1 MRRLL
6 ILKVTGEIDLTFQFS
21 IPTDQGETNFE
32 LTPGS
37 SIIFVGANGSG
48 KTRLAVHIEQALGL
62 KAHRISSHRALALNP
77 DVAKISEEKALKGL
91 RTGSPTERAG
101 LDYRDGHRWGN
112 KAAVQLLNDFEYLI
126 QALFAEQSNTSLITY
141 QRNKPG
147 ATKTDEPFQYTKFD
161 TLIEIW
167 HRLLP
172 DRKLHVTGDDILVSL
187 PRSTQKYK
195 ASDMSDGERAIFYL
209 IGQTLV
215 ADEKSVLIVD
225 EPELHIHRAIMS
237 KLWDELEAVR
247 SDCALVF
254 ITHDLEFAAS
264 RVAQKFVIKKYRST
278 PQWTIEEVP
287 KETGF
292 SEELTT
298 LILGSRKPILFVE
311 GGPNSLDMAIYRCC
325 YPKWTVV
332 PRGSCSE
339 VIHSVVTMR
348 KNAALTRVTCS
359 GIIDADD
366 YDEDDARHFA
376 KLGIKILPVSE
387 IENVILLP
395 KVSRAIAKIEGH
407 KNNEIKNV
415 LARLSDAVFESVNS
429 PEKIEEVVIRY
440 CRRRID
446 RLLKKIDLSEEKSID
461 ELKDGIL
468 TQTYALDIEAIA
480 QHATDQIKQAI
491 NEKDMPKLLAHYDN
505 KELFALAAS
514 NLKQCRV
521 NAFKSWL
528 TRILRNNK
536 TPGISKAI
544 LSVLP
549 KIQAK

>member
-1 MRRLL
+1 MN
-6 ILKVTGEIDLTFQFS
+6 FQFS
-21 IPTDQGETNFE
+21 IPTDQGKTVFE
-32 LTPGS
+32 LSPGS
-37 SIIFVGANGSG
+37 SLIFVGANGSG
-48 KTRLAVHIEQALGL
+48 KTRLAVQIEQALGL

-91 RTGSPTERAG
+91 RTGSPTEQAG
-101 LDYRDGHRWGN
+101 LNYREGKRWGN
-112 KAAVQLLNDFEYLI
+112 KAAVQLLNDFDYLI
-126 QALFAEQSNTSLITY
+126 QALFAEQSNTSLKTY
-141 QRNKPG
+141 QRNKPE
-147 ATKTDEPFQYTKFD
+147 ATKTDEPFQFTKFD

-172 DRKLHVTGDDILVSL
+172 DRELHVTGDDILVSL
-187 PRSTQKYK
+187 PGSTQKYK

-215 ADEKSVLIVD
+215 ADEKTVLLVD
-225 EPELHIHRAIMS
+225 EPELHIHPAIMS

-247 SDCALVF
+247 VDCAFVF

-264 RVAQKFVIKKYRST
+264 RAAQKFVIKDYSST

-292 SEELTT
+292 DEELTT
-298 LILGSRKPILFVE
+298 LILGSRRPILFVE

-348 KNAALTRVTCS
+348 NNADLTRVTCS

-366 YDEDDARHFA
+366 YGEEDTKYFA

-395 KVSRAIAKIEGH
+395 KVSKAIAKIEGH
-407 KNNEIKNV
+407 NNNEIKKV
-415 LARLSDAVFESVNS
+415 LDLLSKAVF
-429 PEKIEEVVIRY
+429 
-440 CRRRID
+440 
-446 RLLKKIDLSEEKSID
+446 
-461 ELKDGIL
+461 
-468 TQTYALDIEAIA
+468 
-480 QHATDQIKQAI
+480 
-491 NEKDMPKLLAHYDN
+491 
-505 KELFALAAS
+505 
-514 NLKQCRV
+514 
-521 NAFKSWL
+521 
-528 TRILRNNK
+528 
-536 TPGISKAI
+536 
-544 LSVLP
+544 
-549 KIQAK
+549 